1 MNCLFNH
8 LNQAIVVAPTDMTE
22 LVRGNDQRLIQRVS
36 PLLREQSVS
45 LDLRSIDRIDA
56 AGIAALIS
64 LYGSARNWG
73 HEFTICNVSNRVAE
87 ILSLVG
93 LESILMS
100 HDAVRT
106 LHSAVCFERPAA

>member
-1 MNCLFNH
+1 MNCLFNE

-64 LYGSARNWG
+64 LYGSAHNWG
-73 HEFTICNVSNRVAE
+73 HEFTVCNVSNRVAE